1 MPKYFPGSSV
11 CNCSGVF
18 RTGVNLT
25 LSQLWLSLSFSHQNN
40 LVLFLV
46 LGDALRIITFHQT
59 LCALPGFVFFFT
71 HICIL
76 PTYEHCS
83 ITVRAL
89 YAHTVRLLHDYCAIT
104 VRLLCDYCAI
114 TVRLLY
120 YTFYRFF
127 CLLTLPA
134 TCHIT
139 AESHTGPRR
148 KPAGQSESCSVLN
161 APSDCWCLF
170 QPLVAIPLLASQRCE
185 DYPDHPDCKDV

>member
-1 MPKYFPGSSV
+1 LWTRARSDAERDLDVERVLARPIMPKYFPGSSV

-83 ITVRAL
+83 ITVPAL

-114 TVRLLY
+114 TVLYLLS
-120 YTFYRFF
+120 F
-127 CLLTLPA
+127 LLPPDPA
-134 TCHIT
+134 SDL
-139 AESHTGPRR
+139 SHHRR
-148 KPAGQSESCSVLN
+148 
-161 APSDCWCLF
+161 
-170 QPLVAIPLLASQRCE
+170 IPHRPTQKTSWTI
-185 DYPDHPDCKDV
+185 